1 MHAIGAYTLF
11 LLPTYQYK
19 KINST
24 IINTGFF
31 SCIDYLEASSIPDTE
46 NKETSKLFKNIAT
59 EAEGKIFHDESHDHV
74 KVETKCLEEIIEV
87 AKLRCKKELEIE
99 EHSSANLLVKDT
111 ANFYKKLFCLL
122 NGVQEYTS
130 ARCDGSEN
138 FGENPAVTKPNVFD
152 PSISSVEK
160 GVSERVRELVAISKQ
175 REAKY
180 HEALSKYENERT
192 KLRAKID
199 TLRKSLTE
207 TEEILN
213 DISTEYCELKA
224 EIEKIKREA
233 FFKEVPQL
241 NQSTSSTS
249 DRQIITEESS
259 SRAELSL
266 ANVPSDT
273 VERELHNNYK
283 LLLLQISQMLLRDQ
297 KVKLRSWAAS
307 NYFVETSDDVYQIL
321 AKLDEK
327 GIISSSNLT
336 VLKAFFEE
344 ITRIDLVLIIENFL
358 AGDYN
363 LLKNVQSSRKENN
376 GSRSN
381 MAPTPDEG
389 RPFGTPPPV
398 TSESSNPRISSEK
411 VAIELKVA
419 LRHDVSHEQSQ
430 PARGQLVAESSYYH
444 TGNFVRTLTIK
455 FYDILVSTY
464 RDKIKMY

>member
-1 MHAIGAYTLF
+1 MDCKI
-11 LLPTYQYK
+11 K
-19 KINST
+19 KLILD
-24 IINTGFF
+24 FF
-31 SCIDYLEASSIPDTE
+31 CTEYLEACSFHDGEDI
-46 NKETSKLFKNIAT
+46 ETRKLLRNIVT
-59 EAEGKIFHDESHDHV
+59 EAEGKIFCDEPYDFED
-74 KVETKCLEEIIEV
+74 ETKSLEEIIE
-87 AKLRCKKELEIE
+87 AAISRCKNELEIE
-99 EHSSANLLVKDT
+99 DSDTNISVKDT
-111 ANFYKKLFCLL
+111 EKRFYRKLFCLL
-122 NGVQEYTS
+122 NGAQHDTS
-130 ARCDGSEN
+130 ASDNEFKN
-138 FGENPAVTKPNVFD
+138 YGEIPAAAKPNVFE
-152 PSISSVEK
+152 PTTSSVEK
-160 GVSERVRELVAISKQ
+160 GVSERELVAIVKQ
-175 REAKY
+175 REAQY

-224 EIEKIKREA
+224 EIEKIKRET
-233 FFKEVPQL
+233 FFKKVPQL
-241 NQSTSSTS
+241 HQSNSSTS

-307 NYFVETSDDVYQIL
+307 NYSVETSNDVYQIL
-321 AKLDEK
+321 VELDQK
-327 GIISSSNLT
+327 KIISASNLT

-376 GSRSN
+376 GNRSN
-381 MAPTPDEG
+381 MSPTPDEG

-398 TSESSNPRISSEK
+398 ASESSNPRISAEK
-411 VAIELKVA
+411 VAVELKAA
-419 LRHDVSHEQSQ
+419 LRHDTLHEQSQ
-430 PARGQLVAESSYYH
+430 PARHQLVAESSHYH

-455 FYDILVSTY
+455 SYDILVSTY
-464 RDKIKMY
+464 RDKIKTY